1 MVSTCIFW
9 TCLHAIPHAASLA
22 CHKVLRATA
31 AREDEQE
38 STQERAHSWVP
49 ASMHSSS
56 SLGMH
61 GSARGPAGARSTLT
75 RAVLAAEQPVPG
87 ESLNLDLRQDVC
99 LGQPCRPSVVHRT
112 RITSWTVDRMRPRV
126 PVRHAWTRNKEAGA
140 HAAGSVVKSKAR
152 SLWLSSSWFFARN
165 DRHSPF
171 QRANECAYSH
181 TDTRWTFMHTC
192 THRTDAHTE
201 RPAGLR
207 LLLTPHD
214 KRACA
219 CARTHA
225 RPHATLNATRH
236 DASERARAQRL
247 SGR

>member
-1 MVSTCIFW
+1 
-9 TCLHAIPHAASLA
+9 
-22 CHKVLRATA
+22 
-31 AREDEQE
+31 
-38 STQERAHSWVP
+38 
-49 ASMHSSS
+49 MHSGS

-87 ESLNLDLRQDVC
+87 ESLNLDFRQDVC

-181 TDTRWTFMHTC
+181 TGTRGRFMHTC
-192 THRTDAHTE
+192 THRTDAHAE
-201 RPAGLR
+201 RPAGLPYAFFS
-207 LLLTPHD
+207 LLTTSEH
-214 KRACA
+214 AHA
-219 CARTHA
+219 HALARTHA
-225 RPHATLNATRH
+225 RTHARH
-236 DASERARAQRL
+236 TERHETQRKRARTSSTA
-247 SGR
+247 